1 MSHSHLQSGVW
12 KYRRAAFDL
21 RMRRVLAYHMPSE
34 AEQKSAERK
43 LLESQLNIAIRAAL
57 EHEGNTNTSPTI
69 PAIPAVENQRPNRII
84 VLRRNLDEILKKLD
98 NLQPK

>member
-1 MSHSHLQSGVW
+1 
-12 KYRRAAFDL
+12 
-21 RMRRVLAYHMPSE
+21 MRRVLAYHMPSE

-43 LLESQLNIAIRAAL
+43 LLEGQLNIAIRAAL

-84 VLRRNLDEILKKLD
+84 VVRREKAVIHSGRVNPARELVRSTR
-98 NLQPK
+98 